1 MVCDDDDHHDSSGG
15 CGSGGGSNRREYS
28 RAGSF
33 VVDNNAQD
41 PQYAPSGLCGT
52 CYDVQEEYPLW
63 IIIHRYYRHQS
74 PENSCHIDCTRKKNS
89 RPRNTFVIT
98 ASMIRINKAATLND
112 GA

>member
-15 CGSGGGSNRREYS
+15 CGGSGGSNRREYS

-52 CYDVQEEYPLW
+52 CYDTLDNNSSLLQTP
-63 IIIHRYYRHQS
+63 ITRKFMSYRLH
-74 PENSCHIDCTRKKNS
+74 EKKNS